1 MSRLPG
7 PLTLT
12 EGMFSRRI
20 VRISLLVGIAL
31 WLRQPAAFAQPADAI
46 EKVTQLNRDAVAAV
60 DKREFEK
67 ARELLKRA
75 LDMCKTS
82 GLENHPAAAR
92 THIHMGVVIIQGF
105 KNHDLGMKQ
114 FAKALAIDPNITIT
128 KSLSTPALEDA
139 FAEAKA
145 LGGGGALAGG
155 GDDDGS
161 GARPTPPAAGGARA
175 GGETRTD
182 APSSSGFSY
191 HTVSEVKQ
199 GSSIV
204 VTVTI
209 EESLKFSKLILAYRE
224 QGTSEF
230 LGREMEAVGDG
241 AYRAEIPASATNGSS
256 VAYYME
262 AQDENGNPVGS
273 RGTENRPLVIS
284 FAATAKPST
293 GRAEATVEKK
303 AESRR
308 HDEDEDDGAGK
319 YFLGMLVG
327 SGIGYTSGNGEV
339 NADVP
344 VSGTASGALL
354 GHVAPEFGYW
364 WQPNVM
370 LSLQGRFQLVTG
382 TTELMKAG
390 RSHEPVPAALAVFAK
405 ATWFAAP
412 SGLRPFLSAGVGGG
426 QIRHVVT
433 FSNLTDCGPTGNQKC
448 VDSVVAGPLLAQ
460 LGGGVFYKLGDS
472 LALVFALNTQVAA
485 PKFTL
490 NLDINAG
497 IGFAF

>member
-1 MSRLPG
+1 
-7 PLTLT
+7 
-12 EGMFSRRI
+12 MFSRRI
-20 VRISLLVGIAL
+20 VRISVLVAVALLLQQG
-31 WLRQPAAFAQPADAI
+31 AARAQSADVI
-46 EKVTQLNRDAVAAV
+46 EKVTQLNHEAVAAV

-75 LDMCKTS
+75 LDLCKAS

-105 KNHDLGMKQ
+105 KNHDLGLKQ

-128 KSLSTPALEDA
+128 KSLSTPPLEEA
-139 FAEAKA
+139 FVEAKA
-145 LGGGGALAGG
+145 LGGAGG
-155 GDDDGS
+155 GDD
-161 GARPTPPAAGGARA
+161 GARATTPAAGGGRA
-175 GGETRTD
+175 GGETRSD
-182 APSSSGFSY
+182 APASSGFSY

-204 VTVTI
+204 VTVTV
-209 EESLKFSKLILAYRE
+209 EESLKFRKLVLAYRE
-224 QGTSEF
+224 QGTSDF
-230 LGREMEAVGDG
+230 LGREMEPVGDG

-262 AQDENGNPVGS
+262 AQDDDGNAVGS
-273 RGTENRPLVIS
+273 RGTETRPLVIS
-284 FAATAKPST
+284 FAATAKPSGGGG

-303 AESRR
+303 AEKRR
-308 HDEDEDDGAGK
+308 HDDDDDDGVGK
-319 YFLGMLVG
+319 YFVGMLVG

-354 GHVAPEFGYW
+354 GHVAPEVGYW
-364 WQPNVM
+364 LQPNLM

-382 TTELMKAG
+382 TTELTKDG

-405 ATWFAAP
+405 ATWFAAQ
-412 SGLRPFLSAGVGGG
+412 SGLRPFVSAGVGGG

-433 FSNLTDCGPTGNQKC
+433 FANLTDCGAAQNQKC
-448 VDSVVAGPLLAQ
+448 VDSVPAGPLLAQ
-460 LGGGVFYKLGDS
+460 IGGGVFYRLGES
-472 LALVFALNTQVAA
+472 LALVFSTNAQVAA

-490 NLDINAG
+490 NLDLNAG